1 MAATTSQ
8 PVPVQTQLIGALPII
23 QAYFDKLD
31 LADTIDRLVPWE
43 GQVPL
48 GTLCEILIANRLLN
62 PEPLYRLGEWAEQA
76 GLTDFYQVPV
86 AHLNDDA
93 FGRALERFAEYASD
107 IEAALAL
114 RAVKEFDLDL
124 AQIHYDITTV
134 ELYGAY
140 QAYTQ
145 SQAPSSQATAQEPT
159 AVNGYQPPKPTYG
172 HSKSGRKNL
181 KQVQLGLD
189 VLGDGAV
196 PISHCVLDGNTA
208 EATTHLGNLQRLK
221 AALPTSKFVLITDC
235 KGDTQ
240 ENLLRIAAEGCDFLC
255 TGAFTETLQQRYLRL
270 QHKMHRIA
278 YYPKSQEDRQ
288 PEDRDEYRAHEVSEL
303 LQGEVNGKKVRR
315 RYRLL
320 FVWSQARAWQQQ
332 QTRLRHVSK
341 IKDEFVKVETNLNKY
356 SLKTQQAIVA
366 RLEKA
371 KGRYSEG
378 SLFEYE
384 LSAKAGRF
392 QLSWRVD
399 EKKAK
404 QWQEL
409 EGVYVLKSSRDRAT
423 HPVAQEVATYKE
435 QSNVEKRYRHIKGPL
450 AVMPAF
456 LEKPERIAGLM
467 GVVVWA
473 LLVLALQER
482 QVRKSLKGKPLFGL
496 YPENRPSR
504 APTGPSILACFGK
517 LCVVLFL
524 HEGFVRRQLA
534 QLTALQQKMLD
545 LLGVLETDLHCYAR
559 SSFV

>member
-1 MAATTSQ
+1 L
-8 PVPVQTQLIGALPII
+8 PVIH
-23 QAYFDKLD
+23 AYFAKLD

-48 GTLCEILIANRLLN
+48 GTLCEILVANRLLD
-62 PEPLYRLGEWAEQA
+62 PEPLYRLGPWAELA

-93 FGRALERFAEYASD
+93 FGRALERLAQFAPD

-124 AQIHYDITTV
+124 SQIHYDITTV

-145 SQAPSSQATAQEPT
+145 SPAQSGQATAVEAT
-159 AVNGYQPPKPTYG
+159 ASNGYQPPKPTYG

-196 PISHCVLDGNTA
+196 PISHGVLDGNTA
-208 EATTHLGNLQRLK
+208 EATTHPGNLQRLK

-240 ENLLRIAAEGCDFLC
+240 ENLLSIAAEGCDFLC
-255 TGAFTETLQQRYLRL
+255 AGAFTETLQQRYLRL

-278 YYPKSQEDRQ
+278 YCPKSQEGRK
-288 PEDRDEYRAHEVSEL
+288 PADRDEYRAHEVSERL
-303 LQGEVNGKKVRR
+303 HGEVNGKKVRR
-315 RYRLL
+315 RYRLM
-320 FVWSQARAWQQQ
+320 FVWSQARALQQE
-332 QTRLRHVSK
+332 QTRERHVNK
-341 IKDEFVKVETNLNKY
+341 IKDEFVKVEKNLNKY

-371 KGRYSEG
+371 KGKYGEG

-384 LSAKAGRF
+384 LSAKAGQF
-392 QLSWRVD
+392 KLTWRLD
-399 EKKAK
+399 EKKEK
-404 QWQEL
+404 EWKEL
-409 EGVYVLKSSRDRAT
+409 EGVYVLKSSRSRAT
-423 HPVAQEVATYKE
+423 HPLAKEVETYKE

-473 LLVLALQER
+473 LLVMSLMER
-482 QVRKSLKGKPLFGL
+482 QVRKGLKGKPLFGL

-504 APTGPSILACFGK
+504 APSGPSILACFGK
-517 LCVVLFL
+517 LCVVLFM

-534 QLTALQQKMLD
+534 QLTALQRKMLD
-545 LLGVLETDLHCYAR
+545 RLGVLETDLHCYAR